1 MPAAV
6 AIPALISGAGALAGG
21 LANRTKKAQT
31 SSAPTWS
38 PEDEAFR
45 GRVRSRLDQTLSD
58 PGAGL
63 QPLRTAA
70 ISGINR
76 RYAEAPGVIS
86 QQLARRGYGKSGLA
100 GDMMYRVE
108 SDRLRDLTSLEGMW
122 AELLGNREMQGLSL
136 AQQLLGMSAGRTG
149 TETIPGNVA
158 GGALAGGLQS
168 FGGLLGLKAG
178 LGEEGK
184 PASWSDLTSFFTR

>member
-1 MPAAV
+1 
-6 AIPALISGAGALAGG
+6 
-21 LANRTKKAQT
+21 
-31 SSAPTWS
+31 
-38 PEDEAFR
+38 
-45 GRVRSRLDQTLSD
+45 
-58 PGAGL
+58 L

-76 RYAEAPGVIS
+76 RYTEAPGVIS

-108 SDRLRDLTSLEGMW
+108 SDRLRDLTGLEGMW

-136 AQQLLGMSAGRTG
+136 AQQLLGMSAGQTG
-149 TETIPGNVA
+149 TQTMPGNVA
-158 GGALAGGLQS
+158 GGALTGGLQA

-178 LGEEGK
+178 LGKG
-184 PASWSDLTSFFTR
+184 ASWSDLF